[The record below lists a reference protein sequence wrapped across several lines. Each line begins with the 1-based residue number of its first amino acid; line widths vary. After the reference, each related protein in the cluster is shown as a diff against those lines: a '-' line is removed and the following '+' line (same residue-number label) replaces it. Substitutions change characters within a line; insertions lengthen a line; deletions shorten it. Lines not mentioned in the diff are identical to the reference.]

1 MALVPAL
8 RKYLLSQAQR
18 GRLKIRAWK
27 HLLLRFPNEEYTGTV
42 QHGHT
47 SEERGRYHDWEF
59 TAQIIGILSLCHR
72 KQLSTLYVPEIPG
85 QLKNLLKVG

>member
-18 GRLKIRAWK
+18 GRLKIRAWE
-27 HLLLRFPNEEYTGTV
+27 HLSVRFPNEEYMGTV

-47 SEERGRYHDWEF
+47 SGERGRYHDWEY
-59 TAQIIGILSLCHR
+59 TAQITGILSVYHR
-72 KQLSTLYVPEIPG
+72 K
-85 QLKNLLKVG
+85 